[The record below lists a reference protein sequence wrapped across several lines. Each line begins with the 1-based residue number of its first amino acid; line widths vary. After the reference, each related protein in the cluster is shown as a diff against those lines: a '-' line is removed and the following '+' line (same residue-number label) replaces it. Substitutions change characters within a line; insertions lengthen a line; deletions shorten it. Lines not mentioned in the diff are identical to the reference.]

1 MAATPTDVLIDEAKC
16 IESCIVGADL
26 KMAVLI
32 SLFAKIAGMATDTNA
47 LIEGA
52 KCIQQCVPQG
62 MLMAVLVSLA
72 DQINQG
78 GGGGGS
84 GSSCLGRS
92 VGAPVWVPAAT
103 CQAAV
108 NFDDQG
114 GMWWYDNASAT
125 WIQFA

>member
-1 MAATPTDVLIDEAKC
+1 ME
-16 IESCIVGADL
+16 
-26 KMAVLI
+26 MAVLI
-32 SLFAKIAGMATDTNA
+32 SLFSKIAGMPTDTNA

-52 KCIQQCVPQG
+52 KCIQQCIPLG
-62 MLMAVLVSLA
+62 MQMAVLISLA
-72 DQINQG
+72 DQINSGG

-84 GSSCLGRS
+84 TCLGRS
-92 VGAPVWVPAAT
+92 VGPPVWVPAAG
-103 CQAAV
+103 CAAAI